1 MKFQYIL
8 GVFCLL
14 SSLSYAQIE
23 RADSIMAA
31 EYSIKSIEANTK
43 YSDFGATFM
52 GDRLVF
58 SSTRPKPGIA
68 RRVWRGNNQP
78 FLDLYIGDLSSSG
91 EVENVRPF
99 SEEVNTKYHDA
110 FVSFTSDL
118 KHVYFTSNDKVNRKI
133 KSKSVKLFKGTIGT
147 NGEWENIEN
156 LPFNSDG
163 HDAGQPFISQDGKR
177 IYFVSD
183 MEGTLGDKDIF
194 YVDISQGYY
203 GAPVNLGPTINSPQ
217 KEYTPFVDGDLI
229 YFSSNRPG
237 GKGGFDIY
245 VTKLD
250 GSLPEPIN
258 LGSPINSKG
267 DDFSFIINSENL
279 QGYFSSNRSGGL
291 GDDDIYTFVQR
302 TTITICDQSV
312 SGVVKDKV
320 TGLPLQNALVT
331 LRDNTGTKVRTIATL
346 ADGAFYFGLDCA
358 TNYSV
363 EVSKNGFFDL
373 SSDLATN
380 NANGFKHELELFI
393 EEKEFISKN
402 GVEMLNVSSID
413 FELNKA
419 DIKETSINTLG
430 KVVRLLKK
438 YPNMQIDFGAHTD
451 SRGPDGLNL
460 SLSQRRAV
468 ETITYIINQGI
479 APERITGKG
488 YGETR
493 LLNDC
498 SNGVKCKDAEHRVN
512 KRTEFIVVKKE

>member
-1 MKFQYIL
+1 MRF
-8 GVFCLL
+8 LL
-14 SSLSYAQIE
+14 KIALFLIFIVNTHAQIE

-31 EYSIKSIEANTK
+31 EYSIKSIDANTK

-52 GDRLVF
+52 GDKLVF
-58 SSTRPKPGIA
+58 SSTRPKPGIS

-78 FLDLYIGDLSSSG
+78 FLDLYTGDLKESG
-91 EVENVRPF
+91 EVNNIRPF
-99 SEEVNTKYHDA
+99 SKEVNTKYHDA
-110 FVSFTSDL
+110 FVSFTADL

-133 KSKSVKLFKGTIGT
+133 KSKSVKLFKATIGE
-147 NGEWENIEN
+147 NGEWQNIEN

-163 HDAGQPFISQDGKR
+163 HDAGHPFISRDGKR

-183 MEGTLGDKDIF
+183 MDGTLGDKDIF
-194 YVDISQGYY
+194 YVDITKGYY

-217 KEYTPFVDGDLI
+217 KEYTPFIDGDLI

-250 GSLPEPIN
+250 GSLPKPIN

-267 DDFSFIINSENL
+267 DDISFIINSEKL
-279 QGYFSSNRSGGL
+279 QGYFSSNRSGGE

-312 SGVVKDKV
+312 SGVVKDKL
-320 TGLPLQNALVT
+320 TRLPLQNALVT
-331 LRDNTGTKVRTIATL
+331 LKDANGNKIRTVSTL
-346 ADGAFYFGLDCA
+346 ADGEFYFGLDCA
-358 TNYSV
+358 IDYTI
-363 EVSKNGFFDL
+363 EVTKNGFFDTN
-373 SSDLATN
+373 SSLKTT
-380 NANGFKHELELFI
+380 NANGFKHDAEIFI
-393 EEKEFISKN
+393 EEKEFITNN
-402 GVEMLNVSSID
+402 GVEMLNVSNID

-438 YPNMQIDFGAHTD
+438 YPEMVIDFGAHTD

-468 ETITYIINQGI
+468 ETITYIINQGVE
-479 APERITGKG
+479 PERITGKG

-493 LLNDC
+493 LLNNC
-498 SNGVKCKDAEHRVN
+498 ANGVKCRDAEHRMN
-512 KRTEFIVVKKE
+512 KRTEFVVIKKE